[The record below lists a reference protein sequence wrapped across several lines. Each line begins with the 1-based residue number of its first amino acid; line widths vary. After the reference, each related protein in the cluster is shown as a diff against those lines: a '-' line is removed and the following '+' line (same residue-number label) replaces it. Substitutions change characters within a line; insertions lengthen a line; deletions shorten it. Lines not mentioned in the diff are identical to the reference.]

1 MNNLNCYQSFLIKAL
16 EKEIKTATQ
25 QNQSYLFMDI
35 GELKFLLNNVISKS
49 ELSSSETDE
58 EHTCISCGLLTTVTR
73 AEQYII
79 KQHSSTIEVK
89 CLNCLIDTL
98 KMDQREL
105 EQLKAVNWFLND
117 HDLEEDF
124 NKFLKELNHRDFN

>member
-1 MNNLNCYQSFLIKAL
+1 MKNSAHYQSFLIKAL
-16 EKEIKTATQ
+16 EKEIGIATQ
-25 QNQSYLFMDI
+25 QKESYLLMDI
-35 GELKFLLNNVISKS
+35 GELIFLLKNVKS
-49 ELSSSETDE
+49 GINLSATDATE
-58 EHTCISCGLLTTVTR
+58 ECTCISCGLLTTVTR
-73 AEQYII
+73 AEQYIV

-124 NKFLKELNHRDFN
+124 NEFLKELNHRDIN